1 MTESAER
8 RRYRRLKSPV
18 QLLVVWKLGSQKYV
32 SKVENLGLGGL
43 FIRTKNP
50 PKAGTNLQLLFN
62 SPEGEVRGLAAVRNC
77 TPGDGMRVAI
87 VSMDP
92 EHRTRL
98 DRWLRKLSAQEESPI
113 AHA

>member
-1 MTESAER
+1 MTERRAK
-8 RRYRRLKSPV
+8 RRYPRLKPSK
-18 QLLVVWKLGSQKYV
+18 QLLVVWKLGTQKCV
-32 SKVENLGLGGL
+32 STMENLGLGGL
-43 FIRTKNP
+43 FIRTENP
-50 PKAGTNLQLLFN
+50 PKAGTTLQLLFN

-77 TPGDGMRVAI
+77 SPGEGMGVAI

-92 EHRTRL
+92 EHRARL

>member
-1 MTESAER
+1 M
-8 RRYRRLKSPV
+8 

-87 VSMDP
+87 VSMDQ

-113 AHA
+113 AHT